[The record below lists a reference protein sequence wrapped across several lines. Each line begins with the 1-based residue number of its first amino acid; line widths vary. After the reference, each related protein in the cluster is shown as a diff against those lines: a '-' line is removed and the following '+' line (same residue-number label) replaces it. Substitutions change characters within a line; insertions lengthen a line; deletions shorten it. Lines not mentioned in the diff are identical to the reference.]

1 MELEQCNESSC
12 SLEEIPIQV
21 TYKPLELFYFVDI
34 SDPDGLHVM
43 TLIKKLELE
52 YGHMIR
58 FRMVSTVPS
67 CVGGCQEEVRLLTM
81 IKAMELQGKR
91 HAMRFLRHLHIN
103 DIFLNNEANETELWE
118 IARSFTGYGL
128 DLDELAADIQSNQL
142 LSALAVDHQIL
153 KDWEIES
160 LPALTFV
167 TRDEALKIEGVY
179 PYDVYQAVMAE
190 LLGYVP
196 NRETDWTVEKVLSH
210 YDASTITELAFIL
223 ELDKPIIER
232 ELKKL
237 SLQQR
242 CRPVPGC
249 SGEAWATKK
258 QG

>member
-12 SLEEIPIQV
+12 SLEESSIQV
-21 TYKPLELFYFVDI
+21 TYKPLELFYFMDI
-34 SDPDGLHVM
+34 SDPDGFHVM

-52 YGHMIR
+52 YGHLIR

-103 DIFLNNEANETELWE
+103 DAFTKDASNDADLWE
-118 IARSFTGYGL
+118 IARSYAGYGL
-128 DLDELAADIQSNQL
+128 DIDELAADMQSDQL

-160 LPALTFV
+160 LPAMTFV

-179 PYDVYQAVMAE
+179 PYDVYQAVMSE

-196 NRETDWTVEKVLSH
+196 NRQTGWNVEKVLRH

-249 SGEAWATKK
+249 SGQAWATQK
-258 QG
+258 

>member
-1 MELEQCNESSC
+1 M
-12 SLEEIPIQV
+12 
-21 TYKPLELFYFVDI
+21 DI
-34 SDPDGLHVM
+34 SDPDGFHVM

-52 YGHMIR
+52 YGHLIR

-103 DIFLNNEANETELWE
+103 DTFTKDTSNDADLWE
-118 IARSFTGYGL
+118 ITRSYAGYGL
-128 DLDELAADIQSNQL
+128 DIDELAADMQSDQL

-160 LPALTFV
+160 LPAMTFV

-196 NRETDWTVEKVLSH
+196 NRKTGWNVEKVLRH

-223 ELDKPIIER
+223 ELDKPVIER

-242 CRPVPGC
+242 CGPVPGC
-249 SGEAWATKK
+249 SGQAWATKK
-258 QG
+258 

>member
-1 MELEQCNESSC
+1 M
-12 SLEEIPIQV
+12 
-21 TYKPLELFYFVDI
+21 DI
-34 SDPDGLHVM
+34 SDPDGFHVM

-52 YGHMIR
+52 YGHLIR

-103 DIFLNNEANETELWE
+103 DAFTKDASNDADLWE
-118 IARSFTGYGL
+118 IARSYAGYGL
-128 DLDELAADIQSNQL
+128 DIDELAADMQSDQL

-160 LPALTFV
+160 LPAMTFV

-179 PYDVYQAVMAE
+179 PYDVYQAVMSE

-196 NRETDWTVEKVLSH
+196 NRQTGWNVEKVLRH

-249 SGEAWATKK
+249 SGQAWATQK
-258 QG
+258 

>member
-1 MELEQCNESSC
+1 MELEHCIGSSC
-12 SLEEIPIQV
+12 SLEETPIQV
-21 TYKPLELFYFVDI
+21 TYKPLELFYFMDV
-34 SDPDGLHVM
+34 STPDNFHVM

-67 CVGGCQEEVRLLTM
+67 CVGGCQEEVRLLMM
-81 IKAMELQGKR
+81 IKALELQGKR

-103 DIFLNNEANETELWE
+103 DLFSNQQSTTTDLWE
-118 IARSFTGYGL
+118 IARTFENYGL
-128 DLDELAADIQSNQL
+128 DLKELESDFQSDQL
-142 LSALAVDHQIL
+142 LNALAVDHQVL

-179 PYDVYQAVMAE
+179 PYDVYQSVMTE
-190 LLGYVP
+190 LLGYAPVP
-196 NRETDWTVEKVLSH
+196 STDWDVAKVLAR
-210 YDASTITELAFIL
+210 YDTSTITELSYIL
-223 ELDKPIIER
+223 ERDKTVIER

-249 SGEAWATKK
+249 SGEAWAKTK
-258 QG
+258 

>member
-12 SLEEIPIQV
+12 SLEESSIQA
-21 TYKPLELFYFVDI
+21 TYKPLELFYFMDI

-52 YGHMIR
+52 YGHVIR

-103 DIFLNNEANETELWE
+103 DIFLKDGLSDSDLWE
-118 IARSFTGYGL
+118 IARSFVSYGL
-128 DLDELAADIQSNQL
+128 DIDELAADIQSNQL
-142 LSALAVDHQIL
+142 LSALAIDHEIL

-167 TRDEALKIEGVY
+167 TRDEALKIEGLY

-196 NRETDWTVEKVLSH
+196 MRETNWNVEKVLEH

-223 ELDKPIIER
+223 EFDKTVIER

-249 SGEAWATKK
+249 SGQAWATNK
-258 QG
+258 

>member
-1 MELEQCNESSC
+1 MELERCNESSC
-12 SLEEIPIQV
+12 SLEESSIQV
-21 TYKPLELFYFVDI
+21 TYKPLELFYFMDI
-34 SDPDGLHVM
+34 SDPDGFHVM

-52 YGHMIR
+52 YGHLIR

-103 DIFLNNEANETELWE
+103 DAFTKDASNDADLWE
-118 IARSFTGYGL
+118 IAHSYAGYGL
-128 DLDELAADIQSNQL
+128 DIDELAVDMQSNQL

-160 LPALTFV
+160 LPAMTFV

-196 NRETDWTVEKVLSH
+196 NRETGWDVEKVLRH

-223 ELDKPIIER
+223 ELDKPVIER

-249 SGEAWATKK
+249 SGQAWATK
-258 QG
+258 

>member
-1 MELEQCNESSC
+1 MELEHCNGSSC
-12 SLEEIPIQV
+12 SLEDSPIQA
-21 TYKPLELFYFVDI
+21 TYKPLELFYFMDI
-34 SDPDGLHVM
+34 SNPNNAHVM

-52 YGHMIR
+52 YGHVIR

-103 DIFLNNEANETELWE
+103 DLFTNGIVSNEELWE
-118 IARSFTGYGL
+118 IANSFVEYGL

-179 PYDVYQAVMAE
+179 PYDVYQSVMAE

-196 NRETDWTVEKVLSH
+196 LRERDWDVSKVLAR
-210 YDASTITELAFIL
+210 YDASTITELSFIL
-223 ELDKPIIER
+223 DLEKSVIER

-249 SGEAWATKK
+249 SGETWAKTKS
-258 QG
+258 

>member
-1 MELEQCNESSC
+1 
-12 SLEEIPIQV
+12 
-21 TYKPLELFYFVDI
+21 
-34 SDPDGLHVM
+34 
-43 TLIKKLELE
+43 
-52 YGHMIR
+52 
-58 FRMVSTVPS
+58 
-67 CVGGCQEEVRLLTM
+67 
-81 IKAMELQGKR
+81 MELQGKR

-103 DIFLNNEANETELWE
+103 DAFTKDASNDADLWE
-118 IARSFTGYGL
+118 IARSYAGYGL
-128 DLDELAADIQSNQL
+128 DIDELAADMQSNQL

-160 LPALTFV
+160 LPAMTFV

-179 PYDVYQAVMAE
+179 PYDVYQSVMSE

-196 NRETDWTVEKVLSH
+196 NRQTGWNVEKVLRH

-223 ELDKPIIER
+223 ELDKPVIER

-249 SGEAWATKK
+249 SGQAWATQK
-258 QG
+258 

>member
-12 SLEEIPIQV
+12 SLEESPIQV
-21 TYKPLELFYFVDI
+21 TYKPLELFYFMDI

-52 YGHMIR
+52 YGHLIR

-103 DIFLNNEANETELWE
+103 DIFLQDGSSDSDLWE
-118 IARSFTGYGL
+118 IARSFVDYGL
-128 DLDELAADIQSNQL
+128 DIDELAADIQSNQL
-142 LSALAVDHQIL
+142 LSALAVDHEIL

-167 TRDEALKIEGVY
+167 TRDEALKIEGLY

-196 NRETDWTVEKVLSH
+196 SRESEWDVEKVLAR

-223 ELDKPIIER
+223 ELEKPVIER

-249 SGEAWATKK
+249 SGQAWATNK
-258 QG
+258 

>member
-1 MELEQCNESSC
+1 MELEQCNGSSC
-12 SLEEIPIQV
+12 SLEESPIQV
-21 TYKPLELFYFVDI
+21 TYKPLELFYFMDI
-34 SDPDGLHVM
+34 SNPDNFQVM

-52 YGHMIR
+52 YGHVIR

-81 IKAMELQGKR
+81 IKALELQGKR

-103 DIFLNNEANETELWE
+103 DLFSDKQSATADLWE
-118 IARSFTGYGL
+118 IARSFEDYGL
-128 DLDELAADIQSNQL
+128 DLNELEADFHSNQL
-142 LSALAVDHQIL
+142 LSALAVDHQVL

-179 PYDVYQAVMAE
+179 PYDVYQSVMAE
-190 LLGYVP
+190 LLGYTPV
-196 NRETDWTVEKVLSH
+196 RSKDWDVAKVLAR
-210 YDASTITELAFIL
+210 YDASTITELAYIL
-223 ELDKPIIER
+223 DLDKAVIER

-249 SGEAWATKK
+249 SGEAWAKTK
-258 QG
+258 

>member
-12 SLEEIPIQV
+12 SLEESSIQV
-21 TYKPLELFYFVDI
+21 TYKPLELFYFMDI
-34 SDPDGLHVM
+34 SDPDGFHVM

-52 YGHMIR
+52 YGHLIR

-103 DIFLNNEANETELWE
+103 DAFTKDASNDADLWE
-118 IARSFTGYGL
+118 IARAYAGFGL
-128 DLDELAADIQSNQL
+128 DIDELVADMQSNQL

-160 LPALTFV
+160 LPAMTFV

-196 NRETDWTVEKVLSH
+196 NRKTGWNVEKVLHH

-223 ELDKPIIER
+223 ELDKPVIER

-249 SGEAWATKK
+249 SGQAWATQK
-258 QG
+258 